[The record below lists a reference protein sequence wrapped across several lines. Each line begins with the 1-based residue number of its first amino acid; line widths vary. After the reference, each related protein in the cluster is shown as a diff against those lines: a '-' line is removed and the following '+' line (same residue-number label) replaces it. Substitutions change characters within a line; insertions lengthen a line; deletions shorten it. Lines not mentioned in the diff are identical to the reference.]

1 MKCITVMNKYA
12 ISLIFF
18 TFSHFISYSQK
29 FSLGDK
35 LSPNETEFK
44 LLGISSATNVATYKY
59 IGKITDKYF
68 FNRQVDDIIVGFK
81 YGIVVTTIYNL
92 IPEKADI
99 GVPKSL
105 VDLLQATLPF
115 PLAYRDGLWGVIID
129 NERITLSRDNNP
141 LTFKKDRIMF
151 MSTVKTSILSN
162 D

>member
-1 MKCITVMNKYA
+1 MNKILA
-12 ISLIFF
+12 SLLITTLFLPNVF
-18 TFSHFISYSQK
+18 CQK

-35 LSPNETEFK
+35 LSPSEIEFK
-44 LLGISSATNVATYKY
+44 LLGISSTTKVATYKY

-68 FNRQVDDIIVGFK
+68 FNRQVDDIIVGIK

-92 IPEKADI
+92 IPEKEDI

-105 VDLLQATLPF
+105 VDLIQATLPF

-151 MSTVKTSILSN
+151 MSTVKTSLLSN

>member
-1 MKCITVMNKYA
+1 MNKILA
-12 ISLIFF
+12 SLLITTLFLPNVF
-18 TFSHFISYSQK
+18 CQK

-35 LSPNETEFK
+35 LGPSEIEFK
-44 LLGISSATNVATYKY
+44 LLGISSTTNVATYKY

-68 FNRQVDDIIVGFK
+68 FNRQVDDIIVGIK

-92 IPEKADI
+92 IPEKEDI

-105 VDLLQATLPF
+105 VDLVQATLPF

-151 MSTVKTSILSN
+151 MSTVKTSLLSN